1 MKMARERLHRPL
13 TLLGAL
19 GAILAVA
26 GCSTVGGLG
35 NSDFACSGMP
45 DGITCATPIEVYE
58 HTHNMSDLD
67 DLRVDPDDKE
77 KKTASK
83 ADPSAEVGKMSQEI
97 PGETGAAAP
106 PEVQRQLVVSPE
118 SPMPILEPAQV
129 MRIWVAPWIDERQ
142 DLHWPGFIFTEVT
155 PRRWQ
160 FGEEAIRAVQPK
172 VPAHILSSE
181 AARGTAPQGAQTRYD
196 TYYDT
201 ERPAPSQQPRRGP
214 GRRATDTQTA
224 DP

>member
-1 MKMARERLHRPL
+1 MASERLHRPL
-13 TLLGAL
+13 TLLCAL
-19 GAILAVA
+19 GAILSVG

-35 NSDFACSGMP
+35 NSEFACSGMP
-45 DGITCATPIEVYE
+45 DGVTCATPIEVYE

-106 PEVQRQLVVSPE
+106 QEVQRQLVVSPE

-172 VPAHILSSE
+172 VPAHILTSE
-181 AARGTAPQGAQTRYD
+181 AARGAGPQGAQAKYD
-196 TYYDT
+196 TYYDA
-201 ERPAPSQQPRRGP
+201 ESPASSQQLRRGP
-214 GRRATDTQTA
+214 GRRATDTQTV